1 MSEQLALDLELREDT
16 TFSNFYPGRNQ
27 EILTV
32 LQEIARGRGE
42 SFVYLWGN
50 KGVGRTHLLQACCHV
65 ADQLKLSPIYIPLV
79 HIDQLT
85 PEIFEN
91 LESLHLICID
101 DVDCIA
107 GRPAWEEAFFH
118 FYNHLREAG
127 KRLVVTGN
135 VPPRELG
142 LALQDLVSRLSWGLT
157 YQIHPLTDIEKLH
170 ALLLKANARGLDL
183 PEKVAEFLIK
193 RWPRD
198 IGSLFDALDRLDHAS
213 LQAKKKLSVPFVKS
227 VLEI

>member
-16 TFSNFYPGRNQ
+16 TFNNFYPGSNQ
-27 EILTV
+27 ELLVT

-42 SFVYLWGN
+42 PFVYLWGQP
-50 KGVGRTHLLQACCHV
+50 GVGRTHLLQACCHV
-65 ADQLKLSPIYIPLV
+65 ADKLKLSPIYIPLK
-79 HIDQLT
+79 HIEQLT

-91 LESLHLICID
+91 LENLHLICID
-101 DVDCIA
+101 DVDQIA
-107 GRPAWEEAFFH
+107 GRPTWEEAFFH

-127 KRLVVTGN
+127 KRLVVTGR
-135 VPPRELG
+135 VPPNELG
-142 LALQDLVSRLSWGLT
+142 MALKDLVSRLSWGLT
-157 YQIHPLTDIEKLH
+157 YPIHPLNDAEKLH
-170 ALLLKANARGLDL
+170 ALLLKAHARGLEL

-198 IGSLFDALDRLDHAS
+198 IGSLFFALEKLDHAS
-213 LQAKKKLSVPFVKS
+213 LQAKKKLSVPFAKS